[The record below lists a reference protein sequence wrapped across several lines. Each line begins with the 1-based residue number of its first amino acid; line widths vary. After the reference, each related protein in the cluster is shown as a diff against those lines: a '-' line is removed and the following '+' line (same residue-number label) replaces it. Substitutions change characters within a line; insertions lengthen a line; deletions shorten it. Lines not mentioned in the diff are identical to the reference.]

1 MHEVRGQLVKNL
13 HSQWQ
18 CYNAYVNEEVVDK
31 VGTEDDAVD
40 AAKGNIEREA
50 CECGM
55 VVMADT
61 GIHPRAMVVHL
72 LDTPGGR
79 KSQK

>member
-1 MHEVRGQLVKNL
+1 M
-13 HSQWQ
+13 
-18 CYNAYVNEEVVDK
+18 VDK

-40 AAKGNIEREA
+40 AAEGNIERKA
-50 CECGM
+50 CECSV
-55 VVMADT
+55 VVMANT

-72 LDTPGGR
+72 LDTPGRR

>member
-1 MHEVRGQLVKNL
+1 M
-13 HSQWQ
+13 
-18 CYNAYVNEEVVDK
+18 VDK

-40 AAKGNIEREA
+40 AAKGNIERKA
-50 CECGM
+50 CECSV
-55 VVMADT
+55 VVMANT
-61 GIHPRAMVVHL
+61 GVHPRAMVVHL